1 MIEGPAICSKCSAW
15 ERVAPPFMVTDDI
28 KVASV
33 PCPEAVAET
42 TAGVP
47 TAQSN
52 TSSPLYAA
60 RRYRS

>member
-1 MIEGPAICSKCSAW
+1 MCSKCSAR
-15 ERVAPPFMVTDDI
+15 ERVAPSFKVTNDV
-28 KVASV
+28 KVASI

-42 TAGVP
+42 AAGVP

-60 RRYRS
+60 RRYRT